1 MRTSVQAVIAP
12 LCPFH
17 TFWPKKSKILKNK
30 RIPGDIIILHQCTKI
45 TITWYLIRKICGQHY
60 KSFWT
65 ICAFYQ
71 IFGPKNQKILKKKTK
86 TKTLALGYIIILHLH
101 PKNHNHL
108 MYSSL
113 KMMLAALQVILGQFL
128 PHFWPKI
135 KTFEKWKNS

>member
-1 MRTSVQAVIAP
+1 MILNSQNMWTALQVILNY
-12 LCPFH
+12 LCLLPN
-17 TFWPKKSKILKNK
+17 FWPQKSKN
-30 RIPGDIIILHQCTKI
+30 
-45 TITWYLIRKICGQHY
+45 
-60 KSFWT
+60 FE
-65 ICAFYQ
+65 
-71 IFGPKNQKILKKKTK
+71 KTK

-135 KTFEKWKNS
+135 KTFEK